1 MLPNNS
7 WNNLPTIYFIR
18 HGETD
23 WNKQGLI
30 QGSIDTDLNAHGI
43 EQAKAVAEA
52 LAQKRDEF
60 FGFQFVVSPQRR
72 AQQTMAYI
80 SSALGVAS
88 TAIKT
93 DARVRELG
101 FGVWEN
107 HPFWELK
114 ASPIFPA
121 DAETRYGWRPEGGES
136 YADGVA
142 RVDDWLSSIQQP
154 TLVVAHGAVGRCIMG
169 RVAGLSPEKIVTLK
183 TPQGCYCRLQ
193 DGKIDWFDATHNAL

>member
-1 MLPNNS
+1 MLQ
-7 WNNLPTIYFIR
+7 NNLPTIYFIR

-30 QGSIDTDLNAHGI
+30 QGSIETELNAHGI

-52 LAQKRDEF
+52 LAQKREEL
-60 FGFQFVVSPQRR
+60 FGFQFVVSPQKR
-72 AQQTMAYI
+72 AQQTMGFIA
-80 SSALGVAS
+80 SALGISMAS
-88 TAIKT
+88 VKT
-93 DARVRELG
+93 EPRVRELG

-114 ASPIFPA
+114 DSPIYPA
-121 DAETRYGWRPEGGES
+121 DAEARYDWRPEGGES

-142 RVDDWLSSIQQP
+142 RVDDWLSTVTQP
-154 TLVVAHGAVGRCIMG
+154 TLVVAHGAVGRCLMG
-169 RVAGLSPEKIVTLK
+169 YVAGLAPAALVTLK

-193 DGKIDWFDATHNAL
+193 NGQIDWFDANHDAA

>member
-1 MLPNNS
+1 MLL
-7 WNNLPTIYFIR
+7 NNLPPIIFIR

-30 QGSIDTDLNAHGI
+30 QGSIDTELNDHGRA
-43 EQAKAVAEA
+43 QAQAVAQA
-52 LAQKRDEF
+52 LLLKREEL
-60 FGFQFVVSPQRR
+60 FGFEFVVSPQKR
-72 AQQTMAYI
+72 AQDTMGYI
-80 SSALGVAS
+80 ASALGVAKPS
-88 TAIKT
+88 IKT

-121 DAETRYGWRPEGGES
+121 DAERRYVWRPEGGES
-136 YADGVA
+136 YQDGVA
-142 RVDDWLSSIQQP
+142 RVDDWLSGIQQP

-169 RVAGLSPEKIVTLK
+169 RVAGLPPEKIVTLK
-183 TPQGCYCRLQ
+183 TPQGCYCYLH
-193 DGKIDWFDATHNAL
+193 DGRIEWVEVLS

>member
-1 MLPNNS
+1 VLS
-7 WNNLPTIYFIR
+7 NLPTIYFIR

-30 QGSIDTDLNAHGI
+30 QGSIDTDLNEHGRA
-43 EQAKAVAEA
+43 QAQSVAQALLQKREA
-52 LAQKRDEF
+52 L
-60 FGFQFVVSPQRR
+60 FGFQFVVSPQKR
-72 AQQTMAYI
+72 ARDTMGYI
-80 SSALGVAS
+80 AGALGVQD
-88 TAIKT
+88 IKIEP
-93 DARVRELG
+93 RVRELG

-114 ASPIFPA
+114 DSPIFPA

-142 RVDDWLSSIQQP
+142 RVDDWLSGILQP

-169 RVAGLSPEKIVTLK
+169 RVAGLPPEKIVTLK

-193 DGKIDWFDATHNAL
+193 DGKIDWFDANHVAA